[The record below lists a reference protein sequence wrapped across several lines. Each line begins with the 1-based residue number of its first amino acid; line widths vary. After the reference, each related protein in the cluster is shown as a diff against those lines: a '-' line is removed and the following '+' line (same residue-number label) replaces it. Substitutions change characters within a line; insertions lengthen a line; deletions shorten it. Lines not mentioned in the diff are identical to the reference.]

1 MVSRG
6 TLKLSGPMPFVD
18 LHGVNM
24 NLINRL
30 LIVLELL
37 VVIVLSPI
45 LIVLLLVSRSTL
57 QTLVGPPLTTLSQ
70 SAANPAQV
78 ICVGILTL
86 LFAFAILLILLE
98 YPRSTSK
105 RLRIQSVQGVEVL
118 MSSDAIMQQLEYSL
132 DALTDVIKVRA
143 QVVSAGKDKG
153 VDVFVELWTTADAD
167 VKAKTEESAGV
178 ARHVIEDKL
187 GLKVG
192 KVQIKLDQVK
202 APAKKSQALPVGKT

>member
-1 MVSRG
+1 
-6 TLKLSGPMPFVD
+6 
-18 LHGVNM
+18 
-24 NLINRL
+24 
-30 LIVLELL
+30 
-37 VVIVLSPI
+37 VLSPI
-45 LIVLLLVSRSTL
+45 LIVLLLVSRPTL
-57 QTLVGPPLTTLSQ
+57 QTLLAPTLATLSQ
-70 SAANPAQV
+70 GATNPAQV

-98 YPRSTSK
+98 YPRSSAR
-105 RLRIQSVQGVEVL
+105 RLRILSVQGVEVL
-118 MSSDAIMQQLEYSL
+118 MSSDAITQQLEYSL
-132 DALTDVIKVRA
+132 DALSDVIKVRA

-187 GLKVG
+187 GLEVG

-202 APAKKSQALPVGKT
+202 APAKKSQALPAGKS